1 MRALM
6 WIRESALRAA
16 VAFGFTMATMFV
28 LLALLYLGPHGPL
41 AVRDAALSWVG
52 LWLVLAFFFYRGIK
66 PSALAMRLDEQTER
80 RPTDDS
86 DRVKPHLMAE
96 IEGSSPPPQPRRLAL
111 SHLSDRAVL
120 WLIVGSGV
128 STASWVVNLVTGSQS
143 QRSTTLALL
152 LSIAAGSALLM
163 ERRRRQKSQPSR
175 SWR

>member
-28 LLALLYLGPHGPL
+28 LPALLYGPL

-66 PSALAMRLDEQTER
+66 PGALAMRLDGQTER
-80 RPTDDS
+80 GPTSDS

-96 IEGSSPPPQPRRLAL
+96 AEGSNPPSQPRRHAL
-111 SHLSDRAVL
+111 SHLSDRAVF
-120 WLIVGSGV
+120 WLIVV
-128 STASWVVNLVTGSQS
+128 
-143 QRSTTLALL
+143 R
-152 LSIAAGSALLM
+152 
-163 ERRRRQKSQPSR
+163 E
-175 SWR
+175 